1 MRICIRDGCLGLASF
16 LQLTWF
22 LVLVVLQLQSV
33 VVNQLTA
40 LLAYEGKTA
49 KIKI

>member
-1 MRICIRDGCLGLASF
+1 M
-16 LQLTWF
+16 
-22 LVLVVLQLQSV
+22 VLNIGSPTTPISSSKPI
-33 VVNQLTA
+33 TA